1 MREIFL
7 KSFISTVL
15 FALLFL
21 NGCGTT
27 RHQFHSRDAGTDPVG
42 VDSLTLAEADSIIP
56 YLFVNFHHKQK
67 SAVLCSE
74 GERSLIAADSLRRL
88 QVIEFQDASHDS
100 DITSEAAIS
109 REKRRQ
115 RLSEELTQCLLSAE
129 KKFQRSIELN
139 PFALNCRDGLVRTYF
154 LKADVEKN
162 NSNFMKAEQ
171 ALLQILER
179 EKGEHNL
186 YFNLGECYF
195 RLEQWEDAFQNY
207 RQAASVFS
215 QTRDFYIDSTSS
227 ARVQDSLANALNFN
241 YLYSQAVC
249 LSRMYRSD
257 EALEKIGQAKHLAET
272 EQHKSMAEHFETWLN
287 WDNGNIRSADQ
298 RNTILNLVKEKKY
311 AEAATQFQTLKESL
325 SDGDAID
332 EIEWRIAGLE
342 FQYLNKKEQACD
354 RLLRVIRN
362 REKTTSSDPSDL
374 ENMMQ
379 YRKDCGTMHY
389 YLGMNYIEKAD
400 FRSAKDYL
408 AVGAEIDWSGKYK
421 CQLELAKMNKH
432 NPQISL
438 DLIQKVLSAD
448 SNLTIAEKID
458 ALQVKLKVLKKLG
471 PDFLLEAKQTY
482 IQIRELQ
489 KN

>member
-7 KSFISTVL
+7 KSLISIVL
-15 FALLFL
+15 YALIFL

-27 RHQFHSRDAGTDPVG
+27 RHQFHAGDEGSDPVG

-56 YLFVNFHHKQK
+56 HLFVNFHHKQK
-67 SAVLCSE
+67 STQLCND
-74 GERSLIAADSLRRL
+74 GERSLTAADSLWQLLRTEIR
-88 QVIEFQDASHDS
+88 DS
-100 DITSEAAIS
+100 SQNSDTTSETILT

-115 RLSEELTQCLLSAE
+115 SHVEELTKCLVAAE
-129 KKFQRSIELN
+129 KNFQKSIELN
-139 PFALNCRDGLVRTYF
+139 PFALDCRDGLARTYF

-162 NSNFMKAEQ
+162 NSNFVKAEQ
-171 ALLQILER
+171 VLLEILER

-195 RLEQWEDAFQNY
+195 KLEQWENAFQNY
-207 RQAASVFS
+207 SRAASVFS
-215 QTRDFYIDSTSS
+215 QTKDFYFDSTRS
-227 ARVQDSLANALNFN
+227 AQAQDSSANALNFT

-249 LSRMYRSD
+249 LSRMYRSA
-257 EALEKIGQAKHLAET
+257 EALEMIRQAKTMAET
-272 EQHKSMAEHFETWLN
+272 EQRKSIAAHFENWLN
-287 WDNGNIRSADQ
+287 WDNGNIQSAEKK
-298 RNTILNLVKEKKY
+298 NNILNLVKAEKY
-311 AEAATQFQTLKESL
+311 TDAANQFQTLKESL
-325 SDGDAID
+325 SDRDAID

-362 REKTTSSDPSDL
+362 REKTASIALSNQ
-374 ENMMQ
+374 ENMRQ
-379 YRKDCGTMHY
+379 YLKDCGAMHY

-400 FRSAKDYL
+400 YRSAKDYL
-408 AVGAEIDWSGKYK
+408 AVGAEIEWSGKYK

-432 NPQISL
+432 NPQMSL
-438 DLIQKVLSAD
+438 ELIQKVLSAD
-448 SNLTIAEKID
+448 SNLTIPEKID

-471 PDFLLEAKQTY
+471 PDYLLEAKQTY
-482 IQIRELQ
+482 LQIRELQ